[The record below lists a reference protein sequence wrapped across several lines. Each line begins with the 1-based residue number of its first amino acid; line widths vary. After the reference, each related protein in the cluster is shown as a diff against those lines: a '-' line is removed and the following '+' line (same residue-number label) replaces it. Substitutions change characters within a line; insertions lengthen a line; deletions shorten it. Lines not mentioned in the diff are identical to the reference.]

1 VSRPAAALLALALA
15 GCGVK
20 GDPVSPA
27 EAAAAAARGEGPL
40 DQPAADPQ
48 RLAGGADRRTPVG
61 ADAPRR
67 PGDTQTLSRRQTR
80 AAPVTEDT
88 P

>member
-1 VSRPAAALLALALA
+1 MSRPAATLLALALA

-20 GDPVSPA
+20 GDPVPPA
-27 EAAAAAARGEGPL
+27 EAAAAADRGETPL
-40 DQPAADPQ
+40 DQPAARRDT
-48 RLAGGADRRTPVG
+48 LAGGADRRAPVG
-61 ADAPRR
+61 ADAAPR
-67 PGDTQTLSRRQTR
+67 PEDTQTVSRRQTR